1 MFSRYYIVLFQKKI
15 VMIRSGLTI
24 IFLCLGLTV
33 FAQQDPMLMRI
44 NGKDILRSEFEY
56 IYNKNNALSGIEQK
70 TLNEYVDL
78 FVNFKLKV
86 AAAEAMG
93 LDITRAF
100 REELEGYRRQLAKTY
115 LTDETVSELAARQI
129 YDKMKANQRAGQVRV
144 SHIFKSLP
152 QTATSHL
159 LRTTETR
166 MDSLY
171 TALQNGQADFDAC
184 VRNFS
189 DEKKSFWVSWL
200 QMPAEFEDTVFKMKP
215 GEISRPFF
223 TPQGIHIVKVL
234 ERKDILPFED
244 VKDEIIRRQTRR
256 HGMDKGTESLVE
268 KLKKSINTHRIKW
281 EWMNCWQKGRL
292 KRNFLLLV
300 AENIRG
306 KCLQILLLPILRGYN
321 VS

>member
-93 LDITRAF
+93 LDTTRAF

-129 YDKMKANQRAGQVRV
+129 YDKMKADRKSTRLNS
-144 SHIFKSLP
+144 SHS
-152 QTATSHL
+152 
-159 LRTTETR
+159 
-166 MDSLY
+166 
-171 TALQNGQADFDAC
+171 
-184 VRNFS
+184 V
-189 DEKKSFWVSWL
+189 
-200 QMPAEFEDTVFKMKP
+200 
-215 GEISRPFF
+215 
-223 TPQGIHIVKVL
+223 
-234 ERKDILPFED
+234 
-244 VKDEIIRRQTRR
+244 
-256 HGMDKGTESLVE
+256 
-268 KLKKSINTHRIKW
+268 
-281 EWMNCWQKGRL
+281 
-292 KRNFLLLV
+292 
-300 AENIRG
+300 
-306 KCLQILLLPILRGYN
+306 
-321 VS
+321 

>member
-44 NGKDILRSEFEY
+44 NGKEILRSEFEY

-93 LDITRAF
+93 LDTTRAF

-171 TALQNGQADFDAC
+171 TAL
-184 VRNFS
+184 R
-189 DEKKSFWVSWL
+189 
-200 QMPAEFEDTVFKMKP
+200 
-215 GEISRPFF
+215 
-223 TPQGIHIVKVL
+223 
-234 ERKDILPFED
+234 ILMLAYVTFLT
-244 VKDEIIRRQTRR
+244 KR
-256 HGMDKGTESLVE
+256 SL
-268 KLKKSINTHRIKW
+268 S
-281 EWMNCWQKGRL
+281 G
-292 KRNFLLLV
+292 
-300 AENIRG
+300 
-306 KCLQILLLPILRGYN
+306 
-321 VS
+321 